1 MQVYDCVKL
10 PAFCSPCARIIVE
23 DSAYSSRAEQDMRV
37 LLQIVGWEGAKSE
50 QIPVI
55 LGCFKNNLFEIFYF
69 GKIGTFNFAS
79 CYYFCVN
86 FL

>member
-10 PAFCSPCARIIVE
+10 SAFCSPCARIIVE
-23 DSAYSSRAEQDMRV
+23 DSAYSSRAGQDMRV
-37 LLQIVGWEGAKSE
+37 LLQIVRLGGAKSE

-55 LGCFKNNLFEIFYF
+55 LGCFKNNLFERFYF

-79 CYYFCVN
+79 CYYFCVT

>member
-10 PAFCSPCARIIVE
+10 SAFCSLCARIIVE
-23 DSAYSSRAEQDMRV
+23 DSAYSSRAEQDMCV
-37 LLQIVGWEGAKSE
+37 LLQIVGWERAKSE

-55 LGCFKNNLFEIFYF
+55 SGCFKNNLFEIFYF

-79 CYYFCVN
+79 CYYCCVT